1 MSHKNSSNLD
11 GYAEQL
17 EQWLGEEQ
25 MTLSEAQ
32 QRLEAMGC
40 VVSLGGLSQWR
51 RSRAWERTRDQLLD
65 QIAEGARHCE
75 QVEKEFRKNPP
86 PELETLIKLHRLT
99 ILQLSAQTSADR
111 ETITL
116 ISALMRPVM
125 DWARLE
131 EKRKDRELAEQKYRD
146 EAEAQKS
153 EAEREQREAN
163 KEGGLSPETL
173 EKIERELRL
182 M

>member
-1 MSHKNSSNLD
+1 MRREKQSKLD
-11 GYAEQL
+11 DYTEQL

-32 QRLEAMGC
+32 QRLETMGC

-51 RSRAWERTRDQLLD
+51 RSRAWEQTREQLLD
-65 QIAEGARHCE
+65 QIAEGARHCQ
-75 QVEKEFRKNPP
+75 QVEKEFGKNPP

-99 ILQLSAQTSADR
+99 ILQLSAQKNADR
-111 ETITL
+111 ETISQ

-146 EAEAQKS
+146 EVEAQKS
-153 EAEREQREAN
+153 EAERKDRETN

-173 EKIERELRL
+173 EKIERELKL